1 MPRVTEKGGL
11 AEGVIQARWAK
22 ARDREGWLSLLGKVV
37 VLLAALWLLFSF
49 VFCLHRVRG
58 NDMYPAM
65 QDGDVVLAWRLQGSY
80 NQNDVV
86 VYEAGGKQ
94 RAGRVLAKEG
104 DVVDV
109 TDDGQVTVNG
119 TPEDNEIYQTQ
130 AGKAVKF
137 PYLVPKGKIFV
148 LGDFRTQATD
158 SRKLGAIPANDVE
171 GVTIGLLRRR
181 KF

>member
-11 AEGVIQARWAK
+11 AKGVIKARWEK
-22 ARDREGWLSLLGKVV
+22 ARDREGWLSLIGKVI

-49 VFCLHRVRG
+49 VFCLHRVHG

-86 VYEAGGKQ
+86 VYRSGGKELV
-94 RAGRVLAKEG
+94 GRVLAKEG
-104 DVVDV
+104 DVVDL

-119 TPEDNEIYQTQ
+119 TPESNEIYQTK
-130 AGKAVKF
+130 AEKAVKF
-137 PYLVPKGKIFV
+137 PYLVPKGKVFV

-158 SRKLGAIPANDVE
+158 SRNLGAIPTNDVE

>member
-11 AEGVIQARWAK
+11 AEGVIKARWAK
-22 ARDREGWLSLLGKVV
+22 ARDREGWLSLIGKVI

-49 VFCLHRVRG
+49 VFCLHRVHG

-65 QDGDVVLAWRLQGSY
+65 QDGDVVLAWRLQGSH

-86 VYEAGGKQ
+86 VYRSGGKELV
-94 RAGRVLAKEG
+94 GRVLAKEG
-104 DVVDV
+104 DVVDL

-137 PYLVPKGKIFV
+137 PYLVPKGKMFV

-158 SRKLGAIPANDVE
+158 SRKLGAISTDEVE

>member
-1 MPRVTEKGGL
+1 MTRVTGPDGQ
-11 AEGVIQARWAK
+11 ATQVIKARWAK
-22 ARDREGWLSLLGKVV
+22 ARNREGWLSLIGKVI
-37 VLLAALWLLFSF
+37 VLLTALWLLFSF

-65 QDGDVVLAWRLQGSY
+65 QDGDLVLTWRLQGSY
-80 NQNDVV
+80 NQKDVV

-94 RAGRVLAKEG
+94 RVGRVLAKEG
-104 DVVDV
+104 DVVDL

-119 TPEDNEIYQTQ
+119 TPEDNEIYQTK
-130 AGKAVKF
+130 AEKAVKF

-148 LGDFRTQATD
+148 LGDFRTQAKD
-158 SRKLGAIPANDVE
+158 SRKLGAIPTKDVE

>member
-94 RAGRVLAKEG
+94 RVGRVLAKEG

-137 PYLVPKGKIFV
+137 PYLVPKGKLFV
-148 LGDFRTQATD
+148 LGDFRTHATD
-158 SRKLGAIPANDVE
+158 SRELGAIPTSDVE

>member
-11 AEGVIQARWAK
+11 AEGVIKARWAK
-22 ARDREGWLSLLGKVV
+22 ARDREGWLSLIGKVI

-80 NQNDVV
+80 NQKDVV

-94 RAGRVLAKEG
+94 RVGRVLAKEG
-104 DVVDV
+104 DVVDL

-137 PYLVPKGKIFV
+137 PYLVPKGKVFV

-158 SRKLGAIPANDVE
+158 SRKLGAISTDDVE

>member
-1 MPRVTEKGGL
+1 M
-11 AEGVIQARWAK
+11 
-22 ARDREGWLSLLGKVV
+22 
-37 VLLAALWLLFSF
+37 
-49 VFCLHRVRG
+49 
-58 NDMYPAM
+58 
-65 QDGDVVLAWRLQGSY
+65 
-80 NQNDVV
+80 
-86 VYEAGGKQ
+86 
-94 RAGRVLAKEG
+94 
-104 DVVDV
+104 
-109 TDDGQVTVNG
+109 TVNG

>member
-1 MPRVTEKGGL
+1 MPRATEKGGL
-11 AEGVIQARWAK
+11 AERVIQARWAE
-22 ARDREGWLSLLGKVV
+22 ARNREGWLSLIGKVI

-65 QDGDVVLAWRLQGSY
+65 QDGDLVLTWRLQGSY
-80 NQNDVV
+80 NQKDVV

-94 RAGRVLAKEG
+94 RVGRVLAKEG
-104 DVVDV
+104 DVVDL

-119 TPEDNEIYQTQ
+119 TPEDNEIYQTK
-130 AGKAVKF
+130 AEKAVKF

-158 SRKLGAIPANDVE
+158 SRKLGAIPTSDVE

>member
-11 AEGVIQARWAK
+11 AEGVIKARWAK
-22 ARDREGWLSLLGKVV
+22 ARDREGWLSLIGKVI

-49 VFCLHRVRG
+49 VFCLHRVHG

-86 VYEAGGKQ
+86 VYRSGGKELV
-94 RAGRVLAKEG
+94 GRVLAKEG
-104 DVVDV
+104 DVVDL

-137 PYLVPKGKIFV
+137 PYLVPKGKMFV

-158 SRKLGAIPANDVE
+158 SRKLGAISTDEVE